1 MTTPPPSSLPRP
13 EPAPQPAPAPAPT
26 AAPASVQPPPPV
38 PAPAPPDTEPL
49 VSLRTALVLL
59 TAAFVATV
67 VGALTARSTRDAAG
81 GLIAAL
87 SAFGAA
93 TLALHKLI
101 GR

>member
-13 EPAPQPAPAPAPT
+13 EPAPQPAPAP
-26 AAPASVQPPPPV
+26 VQPPPVPA

>member
-13 EPAPQPAPAPAPT
+13 EPAPQPAPAP
-26 AAPASVQPPPPV
+26 VQPPPVPAPA